1 MSSFDLTA
9 PLRGTVYNANRTFYE
24 FEYKPSEFDYE
35 MMGIAIK
42 LAISAMN
49 NGDNPVGAVLN
60 TPFGSFESETYEH
73 RNHDSEAH
81 AEKLVYQAARLDAK
95 EKLPRA
101 DEPFGLHLGECVL
114 YSTAELCVGCSHL
127 YDQVGAGMVFIATSR
142 DDSPDFFR
150 KKAIN
155 QRSIWEQS
163 PRTLTVIEGL
173 RRVEARELL
182 TLNSKR
188 HE

>member
-1 MSSFDLTA
+1 MAYDPTA
-9 PLRGTVYNANRTFYE
+9 LRGTVYNANKTFFE
-24 FEYKPSEFDYE
+24 FDYVPTEFDYE
-35 MMGIAIK
+35 MMGIA
-42 LAISAMN
+42 LDSAVSAMN
-49 NGDNPVGAVLN
+49 EGDNPVGAVLI
-60 TPFGSFESETYEH
+60 TPFGHFESETYEH
-73 RNHDSEAH
+73 RHHDSEAH
-81 AEKLVYQAARLDAK
+81 AEKLAYKAAREAAK
-95 EKLPRA
+95 EKQLPT

-150 KKAIN
+150 KKEID
-155 QRSIWEQS
+155 QRKIWEQS

-173 RRVEARELL
+173 RRVEAKELL
-182 TLNSKR
+182 TRETKR

>member
-1 MSSFDLTA
+1 MSNFERLA
-9 PLRGTVYNANRTFYE
+9 PLRGTVYNANCTFFE
-24 FEYKPSEFDYE
+24 FQYLPTEHDFA
-35 MMGIAIK
+35 MMGIALG
-42 LAISAMN
+42 LAISAKN
-49 NGDNPVGAVLN
+49 NGDSPVGAVLN
-60 TPFGSFESETYEH
+60 TPFGNFASETYEH

-81 AEKLVYQAARLDAK
+81 AEKIVYQKARQSSEEILQ
-95 EKLPRA
+95 PT

-142 DDSPDFFR
+142 DDSPNFFR
-150 KKAIN
+150 KKDIN
-155 QRSIWEQS
+155 QRTIWEQS

-173 RRVEARELL
+173 RRVEAKELL
-182 TLNSKR
+182 TQETKR